1 MPLRPLLLAATLL
14 TGWVPGAAAV
24 PVEGLILPIRQSEV
38 CAPVASRIL
47 ELKVGEGEVVKA
59 GQTLALLDGKL
70 EELEMRRAKVLL
82 ERREF
87 EARSTQRLFDSK
99 IIPEAKALE
108 SRIELEL
115 ARLQYETASQQVR
128 LRTIVAPLDGVV
140 VAHTREVGESVSVAQ
155 PLFRILDLSRVV
167 IQCAVAPAALGALQ
181 PGQKLRVHLLPLAPD
196 GEFEGEVA
204 LVADCAD
211 GEGKVQVRVT
221 VANPAHRFRPGLRA
235 RVELP

>member
-115 ARLQYETASQQVR
+115 ARLSTRPRPSRCACAPSWPPWMAWWWPTPGRWGSRSPWPSPSSASS
-128 LRTIVAPLDGVV
+128 T
-140 VAHTREVGESVSVAQ
+140 
-155 PLFRILDLSRVV
+155 
-167 IQCAVAPAALGALQ
+167 
-181 PGQKLRVHLLPLAPD
+181 
-196 GEFEGEVA
+196 
-204 LVADCAD
+204 
-211 GEGKVQVRVT
+211 
-221 VANPAHRFRPGLRA
+221 
-235 RVELP
+235 